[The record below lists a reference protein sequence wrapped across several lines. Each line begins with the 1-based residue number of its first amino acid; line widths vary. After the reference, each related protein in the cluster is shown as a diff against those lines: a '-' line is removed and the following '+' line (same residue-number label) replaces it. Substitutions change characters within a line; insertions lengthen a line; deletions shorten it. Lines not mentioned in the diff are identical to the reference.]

1 MKHFLEGLGRWLAPA
16 GVPFAW
22 RQLCFDRNRL
32 LAATC
37 GIILAVTSILFQT
50 GANNALFAGVATQYL
65 ALNADLV
72 MHSADYKYV
81 VVHAP
86 FPRDRIAAVLADPD
100 VESAG
105 HGRWNCFRRWECLS
119 TCRSG
124 RLNFREGNGSG
135 WRLPGREI
143 VDLLQR
149 LAREEDCALILITH
163 DQRILSIADRLLHL
177 EDGLLSGGNLET
189 ESAG

>member
-22 RQLCFDRNRL
+22 RQLCFDRNRI

-50 GANNALFAGVATQYL
+50 GAYNALFAGVATQYL
-65 ALNADLV
+65 AFNADLV

-135 WRLPGREI
+135 WRLPGRWCG
-143 VDLLQR
+143 
-149 LAREEDCALILITH
+149 ARA
-163 DQRILSIADRLLHL
+163 
-177 EDGLLSGGNLET
+177 
-189 ESAG
+189 